1 MADGLKSPNK
11 IVSSTEEG
19 TAKRPLLA
27 SVRIGRGRGT
37 DSVSTPHSHKFRVA
51 TTALA
56 GIGLAAIVIAVAL
69 AASGSSGG
77 TGPKWSSW
85 KPLDG
90 GNQGAQDIAD
100 HIAPFYRLSGTDQL
114 DVITVMNLTSPSTV
128 SSATTTASASN
139 GLEVAVR
146 PNTFSSQI
154 SLLSGKTVAYNL
166 CGIGST
172 NCTIGIGTPSSDR
185 LLLLRREALELA
197 LYTFKYIGGVNNVVA
212 VLPPGRPAVASR
224 LTAKPPSQNGK
235 TSSPLLNT
243 AVLFV
248 KPELTPW
255 LNQPLN
261 STLQEF
267 PPGAA
272 VPQLAL
278 WHQTP
283 EAGLV
288 DQITA
293 RGLFSEKLVN
303 AQDGSN
309 LLVLDP
315 LPPQ

>member
-1 MADGLKSPNK
+1 MAEGLDGPQPAGRSAEERVSMPLAAAAIFGGRDPRPASPHSRRFRVLTAMLVGVA
-11 IVSSTEEG
+11 IVALVVAIVALGSTG
-19 TAKRPLLA
+19 G
-27 SVRIGRGRGT
+27 GRG
-37 DSVSTPHSHKFRVA
+37 A
-51 TTALA
+51 
-56 GIGLAAIVIAVAL
+56 
-69 AASGSSGG
+69 
-77 TGPKWSSW
+77 KWSSW
-85 KPLDG
+85 KPPDS
-90 GNQGAQDIAD
+90 GNSGAQDIAD
-100 HIAPFYRLSGTDQL
+100 HIAPFYRLSTTDQL
-114 DVITVMNLTSPSTV
+114 DVITVMNLASPSAV
-128 SSATTTASASN
+128 SSTSTSATASG
-139 GLEVAVR
+139 GLEVAVK

-154 SLLSGKTVAYNL
+154 SLLSGNTVAYNL
-166 CGIGST
+166 CGIGSN

-212 VLPPGRPAVASR
+212 VLPPGRPAVTST
-224 LTAKPPSQNGK
+224 LTATPPSQASK
-235 TSSPLLNT
+235 SSPLLDT

-248 KPELTPW
+248 KSELAPW
-255 LNQPLN
+255 LSQPL
-261 STLQEF
+261 SATLQEF
-267 PPGAA
+267 PPA

>member
-1 MADGLKSPNK
+1 MADGLKPTRRLL
-11 IVSSTEEG
+11 SSTDEG
-19 TAKRPLLA
+19 TAKRPLPA
-27 SVRIGRGRGT
+27 SLGIGRGRGT
-37 DSVSTPHSHKFRVA
+37 DSPFTPHSHKFRTA
-51 TTALA
+51 TAALA
-56 GIGLAAIVIAVAL
+56 GIAFAAIVIAVAL
-69 AASGSSGG
+69 AASGDNGG
-77 TGPKWSSW
+77 AGPKWSSW
-85 KPLDG
+85 KPPDS

-114 DVITVMNLTSPSTV
+114 DVITVMNLANPSTV
-128 SSATTTASASN
+128 SASSTTTSAASN

-146 PNTFSSQI
+146 PNAFSSQI

-166 CGIGST
+166 CGIGSN

-212 VLPPGRPAVASR
+212 VLPPGRPAITSR
-224 LTAKPPSQNGK
+224 LTPKPPSQTAGQ
-235 TSSPLLNT
+235 TSPLLST
-243 AVLFV
+243 AALFV
-248 KPELTPW
+248 RAELSPW
-255 LNQPLN
+255 LSQPLS

-267 PPGAA
+267 PPA
-272 VPQLAL
+272 VPQLSL

>member
-1 MADGLKSPNK
+1 MADGLKPTRRLL
-11 IVSSTEEG
+11 SSTDEG

-27 SVRIGRGRGT
+27 SVGIGRRPSSGE
-37 DSVSTPHSHKFRVA
+37 STPHSHKFRVA
-51 TTALA
+51 TAALA
-56 GIGLAAIVIAVAL
+56 GIAFAAIVIAVVL
-69 AASGSSGG
+69 AASDGSGG

-85 KPLDG
+85 KPPDS

-114 DVITVMNLTSPSTV
+114 DVITVMNLANPSAV
-128 SSATTTASASN
+128 SSATTTAPAGN

-146 PNTFSSQI
+146 PNKFSSQI

-166 CGIGST
+166 CGTGST

-212 VLPPGRPAVASR
+212 VLPPGRPAITSR
-224 LTAKPPSQNGK
+224 LTPKPPSQTAGQ
-235 TSSPLLNT
+235 TSPLLST
-243 AVLFV
+243 AALFV
-248 KPELTPW
+248 RAELSPW
-255 LNQPLN
+255 LSQPLS

-267 PPGAA
+267 PPA
-272 VPQLAL
+272 VPQLSL

>member
-1 MADGLKSPNK
+1 MADGLKPPTE

-19 TAKRPLLA
+19 TARRPLSA
-27 SVRIGRGRGT
+27 SLGIGRGGGAEIE
-37 DSVSTPHSHKFRVA
+37 STPHSHKFRAA
-51 TTALA
+51 TAVLA
-56 GIGLAAIVIAVAL
+56 GIAFVAIVIAVVL
-69 AASGSSGG
+69 AATGDNGG
-77 TGPKWSSW
+77 TSPDWSSW
-85 KPLDG
+85 KPPDS

-114 DVITVMNLTSPSTV
+114 DVITVMNLANPSTV
-128 SSATTTASASN
+128 SASSTTSTASN
-139 GLEVAVR
+139 GLEVAVK

-154 SLLSGKTVAYNL
+154 SLLGGKTVAYNL
-166 CGIGST
+166 CGTGSN
-172 NCTIGIGTPSSDR
+172 NCTIGTGTPSSDR

-197 LYTFKYIGGVNNVVA
+197 LYTFRYIGGVNNVVA
-212 VLPPGRPAVASR
+212 VLPPGRPAVTST
-224 LTAKPPSQNGK
+224 LTAKPPSQTGK
-235 TSSPLLNT
+235 TSSPLLDT

-248 KPELTPW
+248 KAELSPW
-255 LNQPLN
+255 LSQPLGA
-261 STLQEF
+261 TLQEF
-267 PPGAA
+267 PPAA
-272 VPQLAL
+272 AAPQLAL

>member
-1 MADGLKSPNK
+1 MPLKK
-11 IVSSTEEG
+11 VVSSTDEG
-19 TAKRPLLA
+19 TAERPFPA
-27 SVRIGRGRGT
+27 SLGMGRGRDT
-37 DSVSTPHSHKFRVA
+37 NSMDTPHSHKFRAA
-51 TTALA
+51 TAGLA
-56 GIGLAAIVIAVAL
+56 GIAFVAIVIAVML
-69 AASGSSGG
+69 AAGGGSGG
-77 TGPKWSSW
+77 TGPRWSSW
-85 KPLDG
+85 KPPDS

-114 DVITVMNLTSPSTV
+114 DVITVMSLANASTLSASSTTSSV
-128 SSATTTASASN
+128 SN

-154 SLLSGKTVAYNL
+154 SLLNGKTVAYNL
-166 CGIGST
+166 CGIGSN
-172 NCTIGIGTPSSDR
+172 NCTIGIGTASADR

-212 VLPPGRPAVASR
+212 VLPPGHPTVTST
-224 LTAKPPSQNGK
+224 LTAKPPSQ
-235 TSSPLLNT
+235 TPSPLLDT

-248 KPELTPW
+248 KAELVPW
-255 LNQPLN
+255 LSQPLS

-267 PPGAA
+267 PPAA
-272 VPQLAL
+272 ELSQLSL

-303 AQDGSN
+303 AQDGSH
-309 LLVLDP
+309 LIVLDP